1 MRRARPAGLV
11 LAGIGAVL
19 AGAGGAAEMGVTPA
33 AADPAPKIAVTA
45 EGGAELDS
53 NVRRDETGPAQ
64 MEKPIAAPVARLGA
78 KLTHTGRLLR
88 GAYALAAGAQSQ
100 TVLSGRDALSPENR
114 VLLSGDGRWIHPVGQ
129 RGVSVG
135 LGLAGIDAQPTTD
148 RVGARTFR
156 TLGGDAILALRGGD
170 DRALTLA
177 LGGRDFVYKPEHLY
191 DWRGPTASVRLELT
205 LFERDEG
212 ARSLELSAL
221 LELEARAYN
230 SFANASKCAEDVPPA
245 MNESC
250 YTPTSIR
257 RRDRFQRGELELTWT
272 GRFVAAASYQ
282 LTVVDSNSYGQ
293 SLVRHRVS
301 LSATRNLPWQLY
313 GTALATLQLDSY
325 PDGLP
330 VGLVINAQTF
340 TATLEDENRSSLQA
354 RIARKIGAAWAIE
367 SRAAI
372 YRNLSSQLDAEYRRF
387 LVSVGAVY
395 SR

>member
-1 MRRARPAGLV
+1 MRRARLGGLV
-11 LAGIGAVL
+11 LAACAGIGAGI
-19 AGAGGAAEMGVTPA
+19 AG
-33 AADPAPKIAVTA
+33 ADPAPKIAVTA

-53 NVRRDETGPAQ
+53 NVRRSETGPAQ
-64 MEKPIAAPVARLGA
+64 ADAPIAAPVARLGA

-88 GAYALAAGAQSQ
+88 GAYAVAAGAQSQ
-100 TVLSGRDALSPENR
+100 TVLSGKEALSPENM
-114 VLLSGDGRWIHPVGQ
+114 VLLSGDARWIRPVGQ
-129 RGVSVG
+129 RDVSVG
-135 LGLAGIDAQPTTD
+135 LGLTGIDAEPTTD
-148 RVGARTFR
+148 GVGARTFR

-170 DRALTLA
+170 ARSLTVA
-177 LGGRDFVYKPEHLY
+177 VGGRDFVYKPEHLY

-205 LFERDEG
+205 LWERDEG

-221 LELEARAYN
+221 LELEARTFDRD
-230 SFANASKCAEDVPPA
+230 SFANASKCADNVPPS
-245 MNESC
+245 MKESC
-250 YTPTSIR
+250 YTPTSLR

-272 GRFVAAASYQ
+272 GRFVAAAGYQ

-301 LSATRNLPWQLY
+301 LSATRNLPWRLY

-330 VGLVINAQTF
+330 VGLVINTQTF
-340 TATLEDENRSSLQA
+340 TATLEDENHSSLQA

-367 SRAAI
+367 SRVAI
-372 YRNLSSQLDAEYRRF
+372 YRNLGSELDAEYRRF
-387 LVSVGAVY
+387 LLSVGAVY